1 MNFFVLLSFI
11 CFAVI
16 FMIIAIPFLLTVLW
30 AVNRWI
36 LKRRLKLIYRI
47 LLSIGIPIML
57 VGLAFLDL
65 YYAPYS
71 TSDMDNRLSDLVPE
85 IKLPPYNITEYS
97 SVYVGGDDLKDT
109 YQIVFKEG
117 KDESLKDKLDSL
129 VISNPKWKKTDTE
142 YVYDTIF
149 GGYEIVDSII
159 ISPLNGTATFIQYKW

>member
-1 MNFFVLLSFI
+1 MNFFVLLSFV

-36 LKRRLKLIYRI
+36 LKRRLKLVYRI
-47 LLSIGIPIML
+47 LLSIGIPIL
-57 VGLAFLDL
+57 LLGLAFLDL

-71 TSDMDNRLSDLVPE
+71 TSDMDGRLSNLVPE
-85 IKLPPYNITEYS
+85 IKLPPYKITEHS

-109 YQIVFKEG
+109 YQIEFKEG
-117 KDESLKDKLDSL
+117 KDESLKNKLDSL
-129 VISNPKWKKTDTE
+129 VIINPKWKKINTE

-149 GGYEIVDSII
+149 WENEIVDTII
-159 ISPLNGTATFIQYKW
+159 ISPLIGTATFIHYKW